1 MLREQGTPSD
11 VGTADVTS
19 VPEVALIGA
28 APAGTTLTMP
38 SVEAAPE
45 PPPAA
50 GEPKTRAASEPR
62 TSAAGEPRTSATGA
76 RPDPVA
82 WLIALATFAAY
93 ITLSVAKY
101 VRLDPG
107 SWDLGIYTQYVR
119 QLAGLHAPVV
129 AIRGPGFDLLGDHFQ
144 PIVALV
150 APFFRVF
157 PTPVTLLVAQALLT
171 AVSVVPVCRAAR
183 ELLGT
188 GVSRVIGVAYGF
200 SWGLQQMIIFDFHE
214 VAFAVPLL
222 ACSLSAL
229 VLRRPRAAAA
239 WALPLVFVKED
250 QGLTVAAI
258 GLIMITMAAG
268 TGVRRWRERRA
279 GPAVTTVGL
288 AVAGAWPGDGT
299 RAGNGTLA
307 GKSTPAGTSIRA
319 GNGEK
324 AGAGTWALAGAV
336 LVLWGLG
343 WLALTIAVIIP
354 HFNPAHH
361 YMYWSDGG
369 VISPSGAHISAG
381 GLLSQLTNAG
391 PVKLRT
397 TVLVLLPVAFLA
409 LRSPLALVAVP
420 GLALRFLSTNSSFWG
435 TQFHYSAT
443 LMPIA
448 FVAAI
453 DGLARIEARAARR
466 QARAASSR
474 PGSAGRPAYPPW
486 SKAWAAKQEAAAAM
500 SRTPAAMG
508 RAAAA
513 LSQAPAARS
522 QAPAARSQALAA
534 RPGPPGAAAPA
545 HPASRPGR
553 RGTRYTAVAMAAV
566 AALLALVFPLAGLW
580 KAGTYRI
587 TPHVRAEREALALI
601 PPGTTVESTL
611 TMLAP
616 LATRDAT
623 FWIGTAGNPV
633 PRYVAFDAVNSGYAH
648 PPADVPAF
656 INQRYPGVTYQT
668 IFHSDGVYVF
678 RRTANGGGPR

>member
-19 VPEVALIGA
+19 AHEVALIGLT
-28 APAGTTLTMP
+28 PVGTTLTMP
-38 SVEAAPE
+38 SVEAAPG
-45 PPPAA
+45 PLRVA
-50 GEPKTRAASEPR
+50 GEPR
-62 TSAAGEPRTSATGA
+62 TSAAGT

-93 ITLSVAKY
+93 TTLSVARY
-101 VRLDPG
+101 LRLDPG
-107 SWDLGIYTQYVR
+107 SWDLSIYTQYVR
-119 QLAGLHAPVV
+119 QLADLHAPVV
-129 AIRGPGFDLLGDHFQ
+129 AIRGPGFNLLGDHFQ

-150 APFFRVF
+150 APFFRLF

-183 ELLGT
+183 ALLGT

-214 VAFAVPLL
+214 TAFAVPLL

-229 VLRRPRAAAA
+229 VRRRPRAAAA

-258 GLIMITMAAG
+258 GLVMIALAAG
-268 TGVRRWRERRA
+268 AGVRRWRERRA
-279 GPAVTTVGL
+279 GSPV
-288 AVAGAWPGDGT
+288 AVAGAGRGDSTGSGDGD
-299 RAGNGTLA
+299 G
-307 GKSTPAGTSIRA
+307 
-319 GNGEK
+319 
-324 AGAGTWALAGAV
+324 AGAGAWAAAGAV
-336 LVLWGLG
+336 LVVWGLG
-343 WLALTIAVIIP
+343 WSALAIAVIIP

-369 VISPSGAHISAG
+369 VISPGGGHISAG
-381 GLLSQLTNAG
+381 GLLAQLTTAG

-397 TVLVLLPVAFLA
+397 TVLVLLPVVFLA
-409 LRSPLALVAVP
+409 LRSPLAAVAVP
-420 GLALRFLSTNSSFWG
+420 GLALRFLSTNSNFWG
-435 TQFHYSAT
+435 TQWHYSAT

-466 QARAASSR
+466 QARAASAGC
-474 PGSAGRPAYPPW
+474 PGGAGRPAYPPW
-486 SKAWAAKQEAAAAM
+486 SRAWTAKQEA
-500 SRTPAAMG
+500 
-508 RAAAA
+508 
-513 LSQAPAARS
+513 LAARS
-522 QAPAARSQALAA
+522 QAWAAGTGPVGAAGTGPAGAVA
-534 RPGPPGAAAPA
+534 PGPPGAAAPA
-545 HPASRPGR
+545 HPASRPGGR
-553 RGTRYTAVAMAAV
+553 VTRYTAVAMAAI
-566 AALLALVFPLAGLW
+566 AALLALMFPLAGLW
-580 KAGTYRI
+580 NPGTYRV

-611 TMLAP
+611 TTLAP
-616 LATRDAT
+616 LAARGSAT
-623 FWIGTAGNPV
+623 WIGTAGNPV
-633 PRYVAFDAVNSGYAH
+633 PRYVVFDDVNSGYAQ
-648 PPADVPAF
+648 PPTDVPAF

-678 RRTANGGGPR
+678 RRTANGEGPR

>member
-1 MLREQGTPSD
+1 MEPSPA
-11 VGTADVTS
+11 V
-19 VPEVALIGA
+19 
-28 APAGTTLTMP
+28 APAETSLTMP
-38 SVEAAPE
+38 PMEAAPE
-45 PPPAA
+45 PP
-50 GEPKTRAASEPR
+50 RV
-62 TSAAGEPRTSATGA
+62 AGEPRTSAGT
-76 RPDPVA
+76 RPDPVP
-82 WLIALATFAAY
+82 WLIALVTFAAY
-93 ITLSVAKY
+93 TTLSVARY

-119 QLAGLHAPVV
+119 QLADLHAPVV
-129 AIRGPGFDLLGDHFQ
+129 AIRGPGFNLLGDHFQ

-150 APFFRVF
+150 APFFRLF

-183 ELLGT
+183 ALLGT

-214 VAFAVPLL
+214 IAFAVPLL

-229 VLRRPRAAAA
+229 VRRRPRAAAA

-258 GLIMITMAAG
+258 GLVMIALAAG
-268 TGVRRWRERRA
+268 AGVRRWRERRA
-279 GPAVTTVGL
+279 GPPVAAAGLSVTDT
-288 AVAGAWPGDGT
+288 WPGDGT
-299 RAGNGTLA
+299 QATNG
-307 GKSTPAGTSIRA
+307 TPAGKITPA

-369 VISPSGAHISAG
+369 VISPGGAHISAG
-381 GLLSQLTNAG
+381 GLLSQLTHAG

-397 TVLVLLPVAFLA
+397 TILVLLPVAFLA

-443 LMPIA
+443 LMPIV

-466 QARAASSR
+466 QARAADR
-474 PGSAGRPAYPPW
+474 QARAASAGRQAYPPW
-486 SKAWAAKQEAAAAM
+486 CKAWAAKNEAAAA
-500 SRTPAAMG
+500 RTQ
-508 RAAAA
+508 AAAA
-513 LSQAPAARS
+513 R
-522 QAPAARSQALAA
+522 RQALPDGRAQAGSAA
-534 RPGPPGAAAPA
+534 PVHAPGAAAPA
-545 HPASRPGR
+545 HPASRPGGR
-553 RGTRYTAVAMAAV
+553 VTRNAAVAMAAI
-566 AALLALVFPLAGLW
+566 AALLALMFPLARLW
-580 KAGTYRI
+580 NPGTYQV

-616 LATRDAT
+616 LATRDAA

-633 PRYVAFDAVNSGYAH
+633 PRYVVFDAVYSGYAH
-648 PPADVPAF
+648 PPTDVPVF

-678 RRTANGGGPR
+678 RRTANGDGPR

>member
-19 VPEVALIGA
+19 VHEVALIGLT
-28 APAGTTLTMP
+28 PAGTTLTMP
-38 SVEAAPE
+38 SVEAAPG
-45 PPPAA
+45 PLRVA
-50 GEPKTRAASEPR
+50 GEPR
-62 TSAAGEPRTSATGA
+62 TSAAGT

-93 ITLSVAKY
+93 TTLSVARY
-101 VRLDPG
+101 LRLDPG
-107 SWDLGIYTQYVR
+107 SWDLSIYTQYVR
-119 QLAGLHAPVV
+119 QLADLHAPVV
-129 AIRGPGFDLLGDHFQ
+129 AIRGPGFNLLGDHFQ

-150 APFFRVF
+150 APFFRLF

-183 ELLGT
+183 ALLGT

-214 VAFAVPLL
+214 IAFAVPLL

-229 VLRRPRAAAA
+229 VRRRPRAAAA

-258 GLIMITMAAG
+258 GLVMIALAAG
-268 TGVRRWRERRA
+268 AGVRRWRERRA
-279 GPAVTTVGL
+279 GSPVAVAGP
-288 AVAGAWPGDGT
+288 AVAGAGRGDSTGSGDGD
-299 RAGNGTLA
+299 G
-307 GKSTPAGTSIRA
+307 
-319 GNGEK
+319 
-324 AGAGTWALAGAV
+324 AGAGAWAAAGAV
-336 LVLWGLG
+336 LVVWGLG
-343 WLALTIAVIIP
+343 WSALAIAVIIP

-369 VISPSGAHISAG
+369 VISPGGGHISAG
-381 GLLSQLTNAG
+381 GLLAQLTTAG

-397 TVLVLLPVAFLA
+397 TVLVLLPVVFLA
-409 LRSPLALVAVP
+409 LRSPLAAVAVP
-420 GLALRFLSTNSSFWG
+420 GLALRFLSTNSNFWG
-435 TQFHYSAT
+435 TQWHYSAT

-466 QARAASSR
+466 QARAASAGC

-486 SKAWAAKQEAAAAM
+486 SRAWTAKQEA
-500 SRTPAAMG
+500 
-508 RAAAA
+508 
-513 LSQAPAARS
+513 LAARS
-522 QAPAARSQALAA
+522 QAWATGTGAAGAA
-534 RPGPPGAAAPA
+534 GTGPPGAAAPA
-545 HPASRPGR
+545 HPASRPGGR
-553 RGTRYTAVAMAAV
+553 VTRYTAVAMAAI
-566 AALLALVFPLAGLW
+566 AALLALMFPLAGLW
-580 KAGTYRI
+580 NPGTYRV

-611 TMLAP
+611 TTLAP
-616 LATRDAT
+616 LAARGSAT
-623 FWIGTAGNPV
+623 WIGTAGNPV
-633 PRYVAFDAVNSGYAH
+633 PRYVVFDDVNSGYAQ
-648 PPADVPAF
+648 PPTDVPGF

-678 RRTANGGGPR
+678 RRTANGEGPR

>member
-19 VPEVALIGA
+19 VHEVALIGLT
-28 APAGTTLTMP
+28 PAGTTLTMS
-38 SVEAAPE
+38 SVEAAPG
-45 PPPAA
+45 PLPVA
-50 GEPKTRAASEPR
+50 GEPR
-62 TSAAGEPRTSATGA
+62 TSAAGT

-93 ITLSVAKY
+93 TTLSVARY
-101 VRLDPG
+101 LRLDPG

-119 QLAGLHAPVV
+119 QLADLHAPVV
-129 AIRGPGFDLLGDHFQ
+129 AIRGPGFNLLGDHFQ

-150 APFFRVF
+150 APFFRLF

-183 ELLGT
+183 ALLGT

-214 VAFAVPLL
+214 IAFAVPLL

-229 VLRRPRAAAA
+229 VRRRPRAAAA

-258 GLIMITMAAG
+258 GLVMIALAAG
-268 TGVRRWRERRA
+268 AGVRRWRERRA
-279 GPAVTTVGL
+279 GSPVAVAGP
-288 AVAGAWPGDGT
+288 AVAGAGRGDSTGSGDGD
-299 RAGNGTLA
+299 G
-307 GKSTPAGTSIRA
+307 
-319 GNGEK
+319 
-324 AGAGTWALAGAV
+324 AGAGAWAAAGAV
-336 LVLWGLG
+336 LVVWGLG
-343 WLALTIAVIIP
+343 WSALAIAVIIP

-369 VISPSGAHISAG
+369 VISPGGGHISAG
-381 GLLSQLTNAG
+381 GLLAQLTTAG

-397 TVLVLLPVAFLA
+397 TVLVLLPVVFLA
-409 LRSPLALVAVP
+409 LRSPLAAVAVP
-420 GLALRFLSTNSSFWG
+420 GLALRFLSTNSNFWG
-435 TQFHYSAT
+435 TQWHYSAT
-443 LMPIA
+443 LMPIV

-453 DGLARIEARAARR
+453 DGLARIQARAARR
-466 QARAASSR
+466 QARAASAGC

-486 SKAWAAKQEAAAAM
+486 SRAWTAKQEA
-500 SRTPAAMG
+500 
-508 RAAAA
+508 
-513 LSQAPAARS
+513 LAARS
-522 QAPAARSQALAA
+522 QAWATGTGPTGATGTGAA
-534 RPGPPGAAAPA
+534 GAAAPA
-545 HPASRPGR
+545 HPASRPGGR
-553 RGTRYTAVAMAAV
+553 VTRYTAVAMAAI
-566 AALLALVFPLAGLW
+566 AALLALMFPLAGLW
-580 KAGTYRI
+580 NPGTYRV

-611 TMLAP
+611 TTLAP
-616 LATRDAT
+616 LAARGSAT
-623 FWIGTAGNPV
+623 WIGTAGNPV
-633 PRYVAFDAVNSGYAH
+633 PRYVVFDDVNSGYAQ
-648 PPADVPAF
+648 PPTDVPGF

-678 RRTANGGGPR
+678 RRTANGEGPR